1 MYKQVTEKIKNI
13 MKNSKIYI
21 GMVIITGLIFGFL
34 GGMLGVWWM
43 IQYGGIENNVIGSVI
58 QKKETVKLTEDSA
71 IIDTVK
77 KVQSA
82 VVSITVK
89 SEVQSFYGPSEQDSE
104 GSGFIIDK
112 NGLILTNKHVASS
125 NTSSYIV
132 TTYKGETYDAK
143 LKATDPLND
152 LAILKIEAKDL
163 PVLELGDSDDM
174 QIGQR
179 VIAIGNALGEFDNT
193 VTTGV
198 LSAKDRDITASS
210 GNGSSSEELSGLLQT
225 DAAINQGNSGGPLV
239 NILGQVIGINTAA
252 AQSAENLGFAIPSN
266 MAKSAIAS
274 YQKSGKISR
283 PMIGVRYIS
292 NSKEIAEQN
301 SLPSSEGVIVYSG
314 NQYLSAIISGSPAD
328 KIGLKQYDIIIQID
342 DKKIN
347 AENTL
352 RKILLNYKVGDKIK
366 IKYLRDGK
374 EKTATLKLSEAN

>member
-314 NQYLSAIISGSPAD
+314 NQYLSAVISGSPAD

>member
-1 MYKQVTEKIKNI
+1 
-13 MKNSKIYI
+13 
-21 GMVIITGLIFGFL
+21 
-34 GGMLGVWWM
+34 
-43 IQYGGIENNVIGSVI
+43 
-58 QKKETVKLTEDSA
+58 
-71 IIDTVK
+71 
-77 KVQSA
+77 
-82 VVSITVK
+82 
-89 SEVQSFYGPSEQDSE
+89 
-104 GSGFIIDK
+104 
-112 NGLILTNKHVASS
+112 
-125 NTSSYIV
+125 
-132 TTYKGETYDAK
+132 
-143 LKATDPLND
+143 
-152 LAILKIEAKDL
+152 
-163 PVLELGDSDDM
+163 M

-314 NQYLSAIISGSPAD
+314 NQYLSAVISGSPAD

-374 EKTATLKLSEAN
+374 EKIATLKLSEAN

>member
-34 GGMLGVWWM
+34 GGLLGVWWM

-314 NQYLSAIISGSPAD
+314 NQYLSAVISGSPAD

>member
-314 NQYLSAIISGSPAD
+314 NQYLSAVISGSPAD

-374 EKTATLKLSEAN
+374 EKIATLKLSEAN